1 MSRPPLAALLLLAA
15 VTVAP
20 HSARAETQRRCGWY
34 HNPGPGNV
42 LLVDADDDWWISRQ
56 GSAPAEGF
64 EDAYNPAFDDRAR
77 YDHAGVL
84 ITDGASYGY
93 SCACADGRF
102 GPPGSGQVIA
112 IDRLV
117 ERPLA
122 ACKTDPALPP
132 P

>member
-1 MSRPPLAALLLLAA
+1 MAKFWLKRTIIAAAAA
-15 VTVAP
+15 VFFGA
-20 HSARAETQRRCGWY
+20 SAT
-34 HNPGPGNV
+34 
-42 LLVDADDDWWISRQ
+42 
-56 GSAPAEGF
+56 APAAAAT
-64 EDAYNPAFDDRAR
+64 DPVIVWSDS
-77 YDHAGVL
+77 